1 MQEGSWIASRF
12 RPSRAFLCGV
22 CIFSQCLRGFL
33 PLRRHRLGGLEI
45 LGDVPS
51 CMVVGVGGLLWKSS
65 VSEYFLF
72 ESSHIQESLDLMA
85 LVSVIANLPI
95 FKKKLIDYK
104 MSICSLNSALWPS
117 WVGLLL
123 LDEHSEVSFPFSLGQ
138 WALTRVSSSHGFDI
152 LLLENVLQNAA
163 SSVFLQ
169 SKRET
174 VNIIM
179 NEEW

>member
-1 MQEGSWIASRF
+1 MVGRRRFADISRSLIKSLCLLIWKLLSD
-12 RPSRAFLCGV
+12 RINNARRFLDRIQVQTIQGLSVWCLSILPV
-22 CIFSQCLRGFL
+22 SAWVFSGYSSFL

-104 MSICSLNSALWPS
+104 MSICSLNSAL
-117 WVGLLL
+117 
-123 LDEHSEVSFPFSLGQ
+123 
-138 WALTRVSSSHGFDI
+138 
-152 LLLENVLQNAA
+152 
-163 SSVFLQ
+163 
-169 SKRET
+169 
-174 VNIIM
+174 
-179 NEEW
+179 